1 MKYTKVIN
9 GNFLQIKIN
18 NYLIIIIYLAIA
30 SKTYNN
36 IHKIYKFNN
45 IILRSPSTDSP
56 YRVVSRVSL

>member
-9 GNFLQIKIN
+9 GNLSQIK
-18 NYLIIIIYLAIA
+18 IA

-45 IILRSPSTDSP
+45 IILHSPST
-56 YRVVSRVSL
+56 VSKGDYRVSL